1 MVLTATGPL
10 AGRHIVITR
19 PAGQATHMADA
30 LVALGAQPVLFPV
43 LTIRPLENLQPLL
56 DAAIHLEGFDL
67 AVFVSPNAV
76 EHALTPILARR
87 SWPAGLRVA
96 TVGKSSEQALAKHG
110 IHQVIAPQDRFDS
123 EALLELPELQQV
135 QGWKV
140 MIFRGDGG
148 RELLGDTLQE
158 RGAKIEYVS
167 SYRRGKPEQS
177 PAPLLKLW
185 NDHRLDAVTITSSE
199 GLRNLYD
206 MLGKLGQTWLRNTP
220 LFVPHA
226 RIADQ
231 AAALG
236 MKQVILTG
244 PGDDGL
250 VSGLLEHCETLC
262 KP

>member
-1 MVLTATGPL
+1 MLPL

-19 PAGQATHMADA
+19 PAGQATHLADA
-30 LVALGAQPVLFPV
+30 LVALGASPVLFPV
-43 LTIRPLENLQPLL
+43 LTIRPVDDVQPLL
-56 DAAIHLEGFDL
+56 DMAIRLESFDL

-76 EHALTPILARR
+76 DHALVPILSRR
-87 SWPAGLRVA
+87 PWPMGLRVA
-96 TVGKSSEQALAKHG
+96 TVGKSSEAALAKHG
-110 IHQVIAPQDRFDS
+110 ITNVIAPRDRFDS

-135 QGWKV
+135 AGWNV
-140 MIFRGDGG
+140 VVFRGDGG
-148 RELLGDTLQE
+148 RELLGETLQA
-158 RGAKIEYVS
+158 RGARVEYVS
-167 SYRRGKPEQS
+167 CYRRGKPEQS

-185 NDHRLDAVTITSSE
+185 NDGRLDAVTITSSE

-226 RIADQ
+226 RIAEQ

-236 MKQVILTG
+236 MKRIIPTG

-250 VSGLLEHCETLC
+250 VAGLLEHCETLGTS
-262 KP
+262 